1 MSYLARRR
9 AVNFGFSFII
19 HTQVMFKKILIQF
32 ALRLLKSQ
40 LLDKITYAP
49 AVAFIG
55 PAYDRLGKVAGIVTD
70 KNPQDGEQLK
80 ELWEQEKHQFIF
92 DTLESAKLIIQQEVK
107 DQTIANI
114 VLELLETIQ
123 EDQKALG

>member
-1 MSYLARRR
+1 
-9 AVNFGFSFII
+9 
-19 HTQVMFKKILIQF
+19 MFKRLLIQF

-49 AVAFIG
+49 AAAFIG
-55 PAYDRLGKVAGIVTD
+55 PAYERLEKVADIVTD
-70 KNPQDGEQLK
+70 KNPEDGEQLK
-80 ELWEQEKHQFIF
+80 ALWEQEKHKFIF

-107 DQTIANI
+107 DQTIAKI

-123 EDQKALG
+123 EDQTQLS